1 MNKTENRVQ
10 QYPDQGVRYILLAIE
25 AEMLSEKAVSPYLS
39 EAWRRLSQF
48 WFARAAAARNDDN
61 APQEFHAPTR
71 NHMSRGN
78 YGRRSAALDHA
89 CENIGGA
96 HAGIL
101 IDIEMRD
108 GTELSLAEDGNKHA
122 GLFGARCD

>member
-1 MNKTENRVQ
+1 MNKTENCVQ

-48 WFARAAAARNDDN
+48 WFARAAAARNDV
-61 APQEFHAPTR
+61 PQEFHAPMR
-71 NHMSRGN
+71 NHMSGGN
-78 YGRRSAALDHA
+78 YGRKSAALDHA
-89 CENIGGA
+89 GENIGGA
-96 HAGIL
+96 RAGIL